1 MIDTDQPTNPKE
13 HSDDEDSSARVNGI
27 EIIF

>member
-1 MIDTDQPTNPKE
+1 MVDTDQPTNPKD

-27 EIIF
+27 KINF

>member
-27 EIIF
+27 KIIF